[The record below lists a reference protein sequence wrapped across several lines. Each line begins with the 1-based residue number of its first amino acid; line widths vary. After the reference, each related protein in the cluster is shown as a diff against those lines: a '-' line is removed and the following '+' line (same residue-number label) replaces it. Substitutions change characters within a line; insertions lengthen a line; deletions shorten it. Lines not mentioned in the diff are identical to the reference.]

1 MGVVSCAKNTYFDFD
16 FCCSFHSGQ
25 LAALSEERDKPM
37 NHQPIVTKQETRNA
51 DDTSLMVGQ
60 FAYTHKVG
68 GFCSYLLSEEHFFSD
83 AILQDMF
90 SGVHGMGKT
99 ITALERIIDELISRQ
114 DNERSIFNERLSIER
129 GKVQSLE
136 RERDQLRSQ
145 VALLQSKVRTYVRIF
160 LLSGV
165 L

>member
-1 MGVVSCAKNTYFDFD
+1 
-16 FCCSFHSGQ
+16 
-25 LAALSEERDKPM
+25 
-37 NHQPIVTKQETRNA
+37 
-51 DDTSLMVGQ
+51 
-60 FAYTHKVG
+60 
-68 GFCSYLLSEEHFFSD
+68 
-83 AILQDMF
+83 MF

-129 GKVQSLE
+129 GKVQSLQ
-136 RERDQLRSQ
+136 RERDQLLSQ
-145 VALLQSKVRTYVRIF
+145 VALLQSKVRTDVRIF

>member
-1 MGVVSCAKNTYFDFD
+1 M
-16 FCCSFHSGQ
+16 
-25 LAALSEERDKPM
+25 M
-37 NHQPIVTKQETRNA
+37 
-51 DDTSLMVGQ
+51 
-60 FAYTHKVG
+60 
-68 GFCSYLLSEEHFFSD
+68 
-83 AILQDMF
+83 

>member
-1 MGVVSCAKNTYFDFD
+1 
-16 FCCSFHSGQ
+16 
-25 LAALSEERDKPM
+25 
-37 NHQPIVTKQETRNA
+37 
-51 DDTSLMVGQ
+51 
-60 FAYTHKVG
+60 
-68 GFCSYLLSEEHFFSD
+68 
-83 AILQDMF
+83 
-90 SGVHGMGKT
+90 MGKT

-145 VALLQSKVRTYVRIF
+145 VALLQSKVRTDVRIF

>member
-1 MGVVSCAKNTYFDFD
+1 M
-16 FCCSFHSGQ
+16 
-25 LAALSEERDKPM
+25 
-37 NHQPIVTKQETRNA
+37 
-51 DDTSLMVGQ
+51 
-60 FAYTHKVG
+60 
-68 GFCSYLLSEEHFFSD
+68 
-83 AILQDMF
+83 

-145 VALLQSKVRTYVRIF
+145 VALLQSKVRTDVRIF

>member
-1 MGVVSCAKNTYFDFD
+1 M
-16 FCCSFHSGQ
+16 
-25 LAALSEERDKPM
+25 
-37 NHQPIVTKQETRNA
+37 
-51 DDTSLMVGQ
+51 
-60 FAYTHKVG
+60 
-68 GFCSYLLSEEHFFSD
+68 
-83 AILQDMF
+83 

-129 GKVQSLE
+129 DKVQSLQQ
-136 RERDQLRSQ
+136 ERDQLRSQ
-145 VALLQSKVRTYVRIF
+145 VALLQSKVRTDVRIF

>member
-1 MGVVSCAKNTYFDFD
+1 
-16 FCCSFHSGQ
+16 
-25 LAALSEERDKPM
+25 
-37 NHQPIVTKQETRNA
+37 
-51 DDTSLMVGQ
+51 
-60 FAYTHKVG
+60 
-68 GFCSYLLSEEHFFSD
+68 
-83 AILQDMF
+83 
-90 SGVHGMGKT
+90 MGKT

>member
-1 MGVVSCAKNTYFDFD
+1 M
-16 FCCSFHSGQ
+16 
-25 LAALSEERDKPM
+25 L
-37 NHQPIVTKQETRNA
+37 
-51 DDTSLMVGQ
+51 
-60 FAYTHKVG
+60 
-68 GFCSYLLSEEHFFSD
+68 
-83 AILQDMF
+83 

-99 ITALERIIDELISRQ
+99 ITALERIIDELINRQ

>member
-1 MGVVSCAKNTYFDFD
+1 M
-16 FCCSFHSGQ
+16 
-25 LAALSEERDKPM
+25 L
-37 NHQPIVTKQETRNA
+37 
-51 DDTSLMVGQ
+51 
-60 FAYTHKVG
+60 
-68 GFCSYLLSEEHFFSD
+68 
-83 AILQDMF
+83 

>member
-1 MGVVSCAKNTYFDFD
+1 M
-16 FCCSFHSGQ
+16 
-25 LAALSEERDKPM
+25 
-37 NHQPIVTKQETRNA
+37 
-51 DDTSLMVGQ
+51 
-60 FAYTHKVG
+60 
-68 GFCSYLLSEEHFFSD
+68 
-83 AILQDMF
+83 